1 MKETARSLKWDSYS
15 EENNKLPTT
24 QQTTIMR
31 KIILLLLAAVCLP
44 ILAHRH
50 TNPTVDNYHQKFRKG
65 LKASYCLTIDNIHPE
80 TDNRI
85 FPNYDLF
92 APLEIM
98 PEASM
103 QTRFASELA
112 MALYKNQ
119 LKNRFTLEINDV
131 TPYVIV
137 ATLEIAETPEYNQLG
152 DDKGLDAVVGAM
164 FDYFKQNKITV
175 LLSPNMDTW
184 TIMDGQRH
192 WQKICEKIHEILLTS
207 GKADKEK
214 EKEMEETMKVLQMPQ
229 LGTTLTKIFLNVCC
243 PGFTMWNNFYHIP
256 FKKGTVTI
264 GKPLDGTNRNN
275 RYTTQT
281 AKLNK
286 DLSFSLERQQQ
297 QYEYIYTTVSDT
309 MEVDTMVVDTAYID
323 TCEAAVSSADSAMTV
338 EDYEKMKVEPQNPL
352 ENDTT
357 EQQYDYQNDTTV
369 TEDYKKITNKQ
380 VMKAG
385 KDTLP
390 LLYEASYTIE
400 LETTQPT
407 MTAIL
412 KREE

>member
-1 MKETARSLKWDSYS
+1 
-15 EENNKLPTT
+15 
-24 QQTTIMR
+24 MR

-44 ILAHRH
+44 IIAHRH
-50 TNPTVDNYHQKFRKG
+50 TNPTVDSYHQKFRKG

-80 TDNRI
+80 TDYRI
-85 FPNYDLF
+85 FPGYDLF
-92 APLEIM
+92 APLGIM
-98 PEASM
+98 PEVSM
-103 QTRFASELA
+103 QTQYVAELA

-119 LKNRFTLEINDV
+119 LKNRFTIEINDV

-137 ATLEIAETPEYNQLG
+137 ATLEIVETPEYKQLD
-152 DDKGLDAVVGAM
+152 DDKVLDAVVGAV

-214 EKEMEETMKVLQMPQ
+214 EKEMEETMKMLQMPQ
-229 LGTTLTKIFLNVCC
+229 IGSTLTKIFLNVCC

-281 AKLNK
+281 AKLKK

-297 QYEYIYTTVSDT
+297 KYEYIYTIVSDST
-309 MEVDTMVVDTAYID
+309 EVDTMVVDTVFID
-323 TCEAAVSSADSAMTV
+323 TCEAAASSADSAMTV

>member
-1 MKETARSLKWDSYS
+1 M
-15 EENNKLPTT
+15 
-24 QQTTIMR
+24 
-31 KIILLLLAAVCLP
+31 LLAAVCLP
-44 ILAHRH
+44 IMAHRH
-50 TNPTVDNYHQKFRKG
+50 ANPTVDSYHQKFKKG

-80 TDNRI
+80 TDYRI
-85 FPNYDLF
+85 FPGYGLL
-92 APLEIM
+92 APLGIM
-98 PEASM
+98 PGVSM
-103 QTRFASELA
+103 QTQYVAELA

-119 LKNRFTLEINDV
+119 LKNRFTIEINDV
-131 TPYVIV
+131 TPYAIV
-137 ATLEIAETPEYNQLG
+137 ATLEIAETPEYKQLD
-152 DDKGLDAVVGAM
+152 DDKGLDAVVGAV

-207 GKADKEK
+207 EKANKET
-214 EKEMEETMKVLQMPQ
+214 EKEMEETMKMLQMPQ
-229 LGTTLTKIFLNVCC
+229 IGSTLTKIFLNVCC

-297 QYEYIYTTVSDT
+297 QYEYIYKTVSDST
-309 MEVDTMVVDTAYID
+309 EVDTMVVDTAYID
-323 TCEAAVSSADSAMTV
+323 TCEAAASSADTAMTV
-338 EDYEKMKVEPQNPL
+338 EEYEKMKVESQNPL

-369 TEDYKKITNKQ
+369 TEDFKKITYKE

-390 LLYEASYTIE
+390 LLYKSSYTIE

>member
-1 MKETARSLKWDSYS
+1 MKIPDY
-15 EENNKLPTT
+15 
-24 QQTTIMR
+24 
-31 KIILLLLAAVCLP
+31 
-44 ILAHRH
+44 
-50 TNPTVDNYHQKFRKG
+50 G
-65 LKASYCLTIDNIHPE
+65 
-80 TDNRI
+80 
-85 FPNYDLF
+85 LF

-103 QTRFASELA
+103 QTQYIGGLA

-119 LKNRFTLEINDV
+119 LKNRFTIEINDV

-137 ATLEIAETPEYNQLG
+137 ATLEIAETPEYNQS
-152 DDKGLDAVVGAM
+152 DADKEFDTLVGAV

-207 GKADKEK
+207 GKADKET
-214 EKEMEETMKVLQMPQ
+214 EKEMEETMKMLQMPQ
-229 LGTTLTKIFLNVCC
+229 IGSTLTKIFLNVCC

-297 QYEYIYTTVSDT
+297 QYEYIYKTVSDST
-309 MEVDTMVVDTAYID
+309 EVDTMVVDTAYID
-323 TCEAAVSSADSAMTV
+323 TCEAAASSADSAMTV
-338 EDYEKMKVEPQNPL
+338 EEYEKMEVEPQNAL

-369 TEDYKKITNKQ
+369 TEDYKKITYKQ

-390 LLYEASYTIE
+390 LLYEASSTIE

>member
-1 MKETARSLKWDSYS
+1 M
-15 EENNKLPTT
+15 
-24 QQTTIMR
+24 
-31 KIILLLLAAVCLP
+31 LLAAVCLP

-65 LKASYCLTIDNIHPE
+65 LRASYCLTIDNIHPE

-152 DDKGLDAVVGAM
+152 DDKGLDAVVGAV

-256 FKKGTVTI
+256 FKKGTATI

-297 QYEYIYTTVSDT
+297 KYEYIYTIVSDT

-323 TCEAAVSSADSAMTV
+323 TCEAAASSADSAMTV

>member
-1 MKETARSLKWDSYS
+1 M
-15 EENNKLPTT
+15 
-24 QQTTIMR
+24 
-31 KIILLLLAAVCLP
+31 LLAAVCLP

-65 LKASYCLTIDNIHPE
+65 LRASYCLTIDNIHPE

-152 DDKGLDAVVGAM
+152 DDKGLDAVVGAV

-256 FKKGTVTI
+256 FKKGTATI

-297 QYEYIYTTVSDT
+297 KYEYIYTIVSDT

-323 TCEAAVSSADSAMTV
+323 TCEAAASSADSAMTV

-369 TEDYKKITNKQ
+369 TEDYKKITYKQ

>member
-1 MKETARSLKWDSYS
+1 
-15 EENNKLPTT
+15 
-24 QQTTIMR
+24 MR

-44 ILAHRH
+44 IMAHRH
-50 TNPTVDNYHQKFRKG
+50 ANPTVDSYHQKFKKG

-80 TDNRI
+80 TDYRI
-85 FPNYDLF
+85 FPGYGLF

-103 QTRFASELA
+103 QTQYIGGLA

-119 LKNRFTLEINDV
+119 LKNRFTIEINDV

-137 ATLEIAETPEYNQLG
+137 ATLEIAETPEYKQLD
-152 DDKGLDAVVGAM
+152 DDKGLDAVVGAV

-207 GKADKEK
+207 GKADKET

-229 LGTTLTKIFLNVCC
+229 IGTTLTKIFLNVCC

-256 FKKGTVTI
+256 FKKGTATI

-297 QYEYIYTTVSDT
+297 QYEYIYKTVSDST
-309 MEVDTMVVDTAYID
+309 EVDTMVADTAYLDSCID
-323 TCEAAVSSADSAMTV
+323 AASSADSAMTV
-338 EDYEKMKVEPQNPL
+338 EDYEKMEVEPQNAL

-369 TEDYKKITNKQ
+369 TEDYKKITYKQ

>member
-1 MKETARSLKWDSYS
+1 
-15 EENNKLPTT
+15 
-24 QQTTIMR
+24 MR

>member
-1 MKETARSLKWDSYS
+1 
-15 EENNKLPTT
+15 
-24 QQTTIMR
+24 MR

-80 TDNRI
+80 TDYRI
-85 FPNYDLF
+85 FPGYGLF
-92 APLEIM
+92 APLGIM
-98 PEASM
+98 PEVSM
-103 QTRFASELA
+103 QTQYVAELA

-119 LKNRFTLEINDV
+119 LKNRFTIEINDV

-152 DDKGLDAVVGAM
+152 DDKGLDAVVGAV

-323 TCEAAVSSADSAMTV
+323 TCEAAASSADSAMTV
-338 EDYEKMKVEPQNPL
+338 EDYEKMEVEPQNAL

-369 TEDYKKITNKQ
+369 TEDYKKITYKE

-390 LLYEASYTIE
+390 LLYKSSNTIE

>member
-1 MKETARSLKWDSYS
+1 M
-15 EENNKLPTT
+15 
-24 QQTTIMR
+24 
-31 KIILLLLAAVCLP
+31 LLAAVCLP

-65 LKASYCLTIDNIHPE
+65 LRASYCLTIDNIHPE

-152 DDKGLDAVVGAM
+152 DDKGLDAVVGAV

-256 FKKGTVTI
+256 FKKGTATI

-297 QYEYIYTTVSDT
+297 KYEYIYAIVSDT

-323 TCEAAVSSADSAMTV
+323 TCEAAASSADSAMTV

>member
-1 MKETARSLKWDSYS
+1 
-15 EENNKLPTT
+15 
-24 QQTTIMR
+24 MR

-65 LKASYCLTIDNIHPE
+65 LRASYCLTIDNIHPE

-152 DDKGLDAVVGAM
+152 DDKGLDAVVGAV

-256 FKKGTVTI
+256 FKKGTATI

-297 QYEYIYTTVSDT
+297 KYEYIYTIVSDT

-323 TCEAAVSSADSAMTV
+323 TCEAAASSADSAMTV

-369 TEDYKKITNKQ
+369 TEDYKKITYKQ

>member
-1 MKETARSLKWDSYS
+1 
-15 EENNKLPTT
+15 
-24 QQTTIMR
+24 MR

-65 LKASYCLTIDNIHPE
+65 LRASYCLTIDNIHPE

-152 DDKGLDAVVGAM
+152 DDKGLDAVVGAV

-256 FKKGTVTI
+256 FKKGTATI

-297 QYEYIYTTVSDT
+297 KYEYIYTIVSDT

-323 TCEAAVSSADSAMTV
+323 TCEAAASSADSAMTV

-369 TEDYKKITNKQ
+369 TEDYKNITNKQ

>member
-1 MKETARSLKWDSYS
+1 M
-15 EENNKLPTT
+15 
-24 QQTTIMR
+24 
-31 KIILLLLAAVCLP
+31 LLAAVCLP

-112 MALYKNQ
+112 MVLYKNQ

-152 DDKGLDAVVGAM
+152 DDKGLDAVVGAV

-256 FKKGTVTI
+256 FKKGTATI

-297 QYEYIYTTVSDT
+297 KYEYIYTIVSDT

-323 TCEAAVSSADSAMTV
+323 TCEAAASSADSAMTV
-338 EDYEKMKVEPQNPL
+338 EDYEKMEVEPQNPL

-400 LETTQPT
+400 LEITQPT

>member
-1 MKETARSLKWDSYS
+1 
-15 EENNKLPTT
+15 
-24 QQTTIMR
+24 MR

-103 QTRFASELA
+103 QTRFAGELA

-152 DDKGLDAVVGAM
+152 DDKGLDAVVGAV

-175 LLSPNMDTW
+175 LLSPNMDAW

-229 LGTTLTKIFLNVCC
+229 IGSTLTKIFLNVCC

-256 FKKGTVTI
+256 FKKGTTTI

-297 QYEYIYTTVSDT
+297 KYEYIYTIVSDT

-323 TCEAAVSSADSAMTV
+323 TCEAAASSADSAMTV

-369 TEDYKKITNKQ
+369 TEDFKKITYKQ

-390 LLYEASYTIE
+390 LLYKASCTIE

>member
-1 MKETARSLKWDSYS
+1 
-15 EENNKLPTT
+15 
-24 QQTTIMR
+24 MR

-137 ATLEIAETPEYNQLG
+137 ATLEIAETPEYKQLG
-152 DDKGLDAVVGAM
+152 DDKGLDAVVGAV

-256 FKKGTVTI
+256 FKKGTATI

-297 QYEYIYTTVSDT
+297 KYEYIYTIVSDT

-323 TCEAAVSSADSAMTV
+323 TCEAAASSADSAMTV
-338 EDYEKMKVEPQNPL
+338 EDYEKMEVEPQNPL

-400 LETTQPT
+400 LEITQPT